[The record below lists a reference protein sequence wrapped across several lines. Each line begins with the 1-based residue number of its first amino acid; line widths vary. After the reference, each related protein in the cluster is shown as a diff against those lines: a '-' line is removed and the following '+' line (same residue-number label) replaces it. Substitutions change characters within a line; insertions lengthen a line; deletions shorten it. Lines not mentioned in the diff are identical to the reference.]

1 MAKRLSTGFTNE
13 IGDVY
18 VIDIYDDGFS
28 GSSTDCQVDGSGFT
42 QQFTGEYTN
51 YTGGN
56 IMTTTTT
63 VNLIANISAVTDF
76 ISVITSRTESDLR
89 MAITRNGSFW
99 WAGLILPDV
108 VELDDIPAGALPI
121 FQIRAVDGLAR
132 LKTIDYNNAGTAYTG
147 KETAI
152 EHVLNCLNKIG
163 TESLWTTNTFVTA
176 YSRWLADGHASGD
189 NPSVLERTRVSHL
202 NFLKVDQTGKVTF
215 RSCYDVLKEFCKTWN
230 CDLFLSDGRFWFIS
244 PSEYANTLY
253 GFAARHNFQKDG
265 TVAYVVGG
273 ANYALLGR
281 KSQTGSTFSTYNL
294 FRFGRGKYSY
304 YTALKET
311 RVRYKHFSTRNLTAG
326 IQGLGDGSFAATTI
340 FDIDSVGGTAR
351 LLFRANLN
359 YRVDWTFPDAA
370 EATHAKFNLQ
380 IKIGDYY
387 LSRPVTLTN
396 TLYII
401 ESEPFWTLTVSDY
414 EIIVPI
420 FQNATNYT
428 RVISFTTP
436 PIPEDGDLILY
447 FILLSIS
454 DNAGNNIISA
464 VADPTTS
471 LTNIFSE
478 FLLDGTIEGQY
489 NISEFLAT
497 NDAAGNSDEAVI
509 ETLMGEGPT
518 GSTFGAV
525 DIYDGADWIPSADGW
540 RYGGGGTYIPMS
552 QLLAQ
557 EIMYRHKN
565 PAERLSGDFQ
575 GKYDLWKGILYTV
588 SSVTKMYGLIG
599 GSFTAGNA
607 IWSLELV
614 VLFRSAS
621 GVTVP
626 TQENQTEVGSDT
638 DAPPEIQPGGGVV
651 PSLSGV
657 VQTPLNDAGAA
668 IESGMASGFSNGLVP
683 MRTELLYQEGDAM
696 NTIDTPALGASFSY
710 LDGDELLVVDVNTG
724 QSQEFEADG
733 DSLEGESNI
742 DVVNDVADY
751 RFNPNAMVFHSP
763 RFLLELLGFIRR
775 YRQEIHLVDYDSD
788 IVTLNPLP
796 GFWRAEVTNNIDA
809 QKSFFLYNRRIQNI
823 YVKIGQN
830 VSNSPSVIYNFDIRR
845 NGTILKT
852 VGFTGQNKAVFTDLN
867 GIEENI
873 PADALYTFSV
883 TRTDVSGLAASKGLM
898 VCFVIV

>member
-18 VIDIYDDGFS
+18 VIDIYDDDFG
-28 GSSTDCQVDGSGFT
+28 GSSTDCQVDGSGFS

-76 ISVITSRTESDLR
+76 ISVITSRTEADLR

-132 LKTIDYNNAGTAYTG
+132 LKTIDYNDAGTAYTG
-147 KETAI
+147 KETVI

-176 YSRWLADGHASGD
+176 YSKWLADGHASGD
-189 NPSVLERTRVSHL
+189 NPSVLVRTRVRHL
-202 NFLKVDQTGKVTF
+202 NFLKVDQTGRVGF

-311 RVRYKHFSTRNLTAG
+311 RVRYKHFSTRNLTPG
-326 IQGLGDGSFAATTI
+326 LQGSGGSFTTTT
-340 FDIDSVGGTAR
+340 FPDVDSVGGTAR
-351 LLFRANLN
+351 LLFRGNIN
-359 YRVDWTFPDAA
+359 FQVDFVPTTGAQFA
-370 EATHAKFNLQ
+370 HAKFRVL
-380 IKIGDYY
+380 IKVGDYY
-387 LSRPVTLTN
+387 LSRSIVFTN
-396 TLYII
+396 TLYQVQAT
-401 ESEPFWTLTVSDY
+401 PTWTLSVAYYD
-414 EIIVPI
+414 IIYPV
-420 FQNATNYT
+420 FDDATAYT
-428 RVISFTTP
+428 RVVEFITP
-436 PIPEDGDLILY
+436 PLPEDGDMQIG
-447 FILLSIS
+447 FSLLGIV
-454 DNAGNNIISA
+454 DNNGDSFVTPAA
-464 VADPTTS
+464 VPTTS
-471 LTNIFSE
+471 LTNVYSE
-478 FLLDGTIEGQY
+478 ILLDGTIEGQY
-489 NISEFLAT
+489 NVSEFLAT

-525 DIYDGADWIPSADGW
+525 DIYDGTNWIPSADGW
-540 RYGGGGTYIPMS
+540 RYGGSGTYIPMS

-588 SSVTKMYGLIG
+588 GSVTKMYGLIG

-607 IWSLELV
+607 IWNLDLV
-614 VLFRSAS
+614 VLFRAAS

-626 TQENQTEVGSDT
+626 TQENQTEVGSDS

-651 PSLSGV
+651 PSLSGA
-657 VQTPLNDAGAA
+657 VQTPLNEGGAPS
-668 IESGMASGFSNGLVP
+668 ESGLSGAVVGGLIP
-683 MRTELLYQEGDAM
+683 AFTQLLIQEGDTVTDFEVVGAPADSSYSAGDLV
-696 NTIDTPALGASFSY
+696 TVIDPL
-710 LDGDELLVVDVNTG
+710 TG
-724 QSQEFEADG
+724 LAQEFEVDDIAFEG
-733 DSLEGESNI
+733 DTTISVISET
-742 DVVNDVADY
+742 ADY
-751 RFNPNAMVFHSP
+751 QFNINSYLFHSP
-763 RFLLELLGFIRR
+763 EFLLKNYGFIRR
-775 YRQEIHLVDYDSD
+775 HYQRFLLFDYTEDLVD
-788 IVTLNPLP
+788 TNPCRE
-796 GFWRAEVTNNIDA
+796 FWRVG
-809 QKSFFLYNRRIQNI
+809 IQNFGFVGRHI
-823 YVKIGQN
+823 QWWQYGIGQPGGN
-830 VSNSPSVIYNFDIRR
+830 AS
-845 NGTILKT
+845 
-852 VGFTGQNKAVFTDLN
+852 
-867 GIEENI
+867 
-873 PADALYTFSV
+873 ALYTLIMYKNGVALITIANISGTATGVAFADDIDGSAPIALNDVYTFSLE
-883 TRTDVSGLAASKGLM
+883 RTDATGAPNSKGLE
-898 VCFVIV
+898 FTLIII

>member
-1 MAKRLSTGFTNE
+1 
-13 IGDVY
+13 
-18 VIDIYDDGFS
+18 
-28 GSSTDCQVDGSGFT
+28 
-42 QQFTGEYTN
+42 
-51 YTGGN
+51 
-56 IMTTTTT
+56 MTTTTT

-76 ISVITSRTESDLR
+76 ISVITSRTEADLR

-132 LKTIDYNNAGTAYTG
+132 LKTIDYNDAGTAYTG
-147 KETAI
+147 KETVI

-189 NPSVLERTRVSHL
+189 NPSVLVRTRVRHL

-304 YTALKET
+304 YTALKQT
-311 RVRYKHFSTRNLTAG
+311 QVRYKHFSTRNLTAG
-326 IQGLGDGSFAATTI
+326 ASGDGGSFGTVTVE
-340 FDIDSVGGTAR
+340 DIDSAGATAK

-359 YRVDWTFPDAA
+359 YRMDFVTPGDAETA
-370 EATHAKFNLQ
+370 HAKFRLTIQ
-380 IKIGDYY
+380 IGSYY
-387 LSRPVTLTN
+387 LSRVVTLEN
-396 TLYII
+396 MLYII
-401 ESEPFWTLTVSDY
+401 EGDMFWTTTPSHY
-414 EIIVPI
+414 EIIVPMYSDGADYI
-420 FQNATNYT
+420 HIVNF
-428 RVISFTTP
+428 VTP
-436 PIPEDGDLILY
+436 PIPEDGDFVMDFSLFEVVNNANTDIPITALIP
-447 FILLSIS
+447 
-454 DNAGNNIISA
+454 
-464 VADPTTS
+464 VTS
-471 LTNIFSE
+471 LTNIYSE
-478 FLLDGTIEGQY
+478 LLFDGTIEGQY
-489 NISEFLAT
+489 NISNFLAT

-509 ETLMGEGPT
+509 ETLIGEGPT

-525 DIYDGADWIPSADGW
+525 DIYDGAGWIVSADGW
-540 RYGGGGTYIPMS
+540 RYGGGGTYLPMS

-575 GKYDLWKGILYTV
+575 GKYDLWKGVLYTV
-588 SSVTKMYGLIG
+588 GSVTKMYGLIG

-607 IWSLELV
+607 IWNLDLV

-626 TQENQTEVGSDT
+626 TQENQTEVGSDS

-651 PSLSGV
+651 PSLSG
-657 VQTPLNDAGAA
+657 QTQTTQNEGGAPSETGLAGAVT
-668 IESGMASGFSNGLVP
+668 NGLIPAYTTLLVQP
-683 MRTELLYQEGDAM
+683 ADTVSDIEVAGAPADSCYSAGDLVTVIDPLSGLYQEFEVIDIAFEGD
-696 NTIDTPALGASFSY
+696 TDISVTS
-710 LDGDELLVVDVNTG
+710 
-724 QSQEFEADG
+724 EA
-733 DSLEGESNI
+733 
-742 DVVNDVADY
+742 ADY
-751 RFNPNAMVFHSP
+751 QFNINSYVFHSP
-763 RFLLELLGFIRR
+763 EFLLKNYGFVRRHYQRFLLFDYTED
-775 YRQEIHLVDYDSD
+775 LVD
-788 IVTLNPLP
+788 TNPCRE
-796 GFWRAEVTNNIDA
+796 FWRVGIG
-809 QKSFFLYNRRIQNI
+809 SFGFVGRHIQWWQ
-823 YVKIGQN
+823 YGIGQPGGN
-830 VSNSPSVIYNFDIRR
+830 AS
-845 NGTILKT
+845 
-852 VGFTGQNKAVFTDLN
+852 
-867 GIEENI
+867 
-873 PADALYTFSV
+873 ALYTLIMYKNGTALITIPNISGTATGVAFAYDIDGSDPIALNDVYTFSLE
-883 TRTDVSGLAASKGLM
+883 RTDATGAPNSKGLE
-898 VCFVIV
+898 FTLIII